1 MAIDF
6 SFLDAAAVSQPQ
18 QHPQD
23 GVANVTLRVDADAL
37 LLCDGEHIDIELKA
51 GVVKKTQLP
60 VGQHLLEFLSEEN
73 PDAKVEKVVDFPVAG
88 KSYLVMVSELKEA
101 LAKFET
107 KAAVALAAKRVFWLV
122 INGYDDE
129 MSAMMV
135 VRNILG
141 CSVTEARAKL
151 AKLPAVVI
159 ETEEK
164 ARVEGLARL
173 FAKSNVEVAVE
184 TRNGLGELVGSDS
197 YDTQKET
204 EAKRKAQEEAD
215 RKAAEEAKRKAE
227 AEAKRKAEE
236 EAKRKAAEEE
246 AKRKAAQ
253 EAKRKA
259 AAQEAKRKAE
269 EAKRK
274 AEEAEE
280 FYNTGEDYF
289 YRRNGKIKKYEEAV
303 KWYRKAVELGHTHAQ
318 YSLGYCYYWGK
329 GVEKDEEEA
338 IKWYRKAAEQ
348 GDADAQYELGDYY
361 GNVWSLIFDDNESC
375 RNRRYDAKEAAK
387 WYRKAAEQYLKA
399 AEQGNAEAQ
408 YSLGVCYLL
417 GNGVGI
423 DRELAFEWFLKAA
436 EQGNASA
443 QYQLGEYYNYGW
455 LGRCDSELALEWYL
469 KAAEQGNAKAQYS
482 LGRCYCYGR
491 GVEEDKKEALK
502 WYRKAADQG
511 HSDAKECL
519 ETDF

>member
-6 SFLDAAAVSQPQ
+6 SFLDAAAPQPQ
-18 QHPQD
+18 QHLQD
-23 GVANVTLRVDADAL
+23 GVANVTMRVDADAL

-51 GVVKKTQLP
+51 GVIKKTKLP
-60 VGQHLLEFLSEEN
+60 VGEHLLEFLSEEN

-88 KSYLVMVSELKEA
+88 KSYLVMVSGLKEA

-107 KAAVALAAKRVFWLV
+107 KAAVALAAKKVFRLV

-129 MSAMMV
+129 ISAMMV
-135 VRNILG
+135 VRNIMG
-141 CSVTEARAKL
+141 CSVAEARAKL

-204 EAKRKAQEEAD
+204 DAKCKAQEEAD

-236 EAKRKAAEEE
+236 EAKRKAAEKE

-259 AAQEAKRKAE
+259 AAQEAKRKVE
-269 EAKRK
+269 EAK
-274 AEEAEE
+274 E

-289 YRRNGKIKKYEEAV
+289 YRRNGKIKNYEEAV
-303 KWYRKAVELGHTHAQ
+303 KWYRKAAELGHTHAQ

-348 GDADAQYELGDYY
+348 GNADAQYRLGDCY
-361 GNVWSLIFDDNESC
+361 GNVFGGTYDGNES
-375 RNRRYDAKEAAK
+375 KK
-387 WYRKAAEQYLKA
+387 WYRKAAEQYLKS
-399 AEQGNAEAQ
+399 AEQGNAYAQ
-408 YSLGVCYLL
+408 CSLGYCYLL
-417 GNGVGI
+417 GNGVGY

-443 QYQLGEYYNYGW
+443 QYQLGECYCYGS
-455 LGRCDSELALEWYL
+455 GVEEDKEEGVKWYT
-469 KAAEQGNAKAQYS
+469 KAAEQGNANAQYS
-482 LGRCYCYGR
+482 LGYCYYWGF
-491 GVEEDKKEALK
+491 GVEKDKKEALK

-511 HSDAKECL
+511 HSNAKKCL
-519 ETDF
+519 ETKF

>member
-1 MAIDF
+1 MKRNETVF
-6 SFLDAAAVSQPQ
+6 AVSQPQ
-18 QHPQD
+18 QQSQD
-23 GVANVTLRVDADAL
+23 GEANVTLRVDADAL

-51 GVVKKTQLP
+51 GVIKKTKLP

-107 KAAVALAAKRVFWLV
+107 KTAVALGAKKVFRLV

-159 ETEEK
+159 ESEDK
-164 ARVEGLARL
+164 AGVEGLARL
-173 FAKSNVEVAVE
+173 FAKGNVEVAVE

-204 EAKRKAQEEAD
+204 EAKRKAQEEA
-215 RKAAEEAKRKAE
+215 KRKV
-227 AEAKRKAEE
+227 
-236 EAKRKAAEEE
+236 
-246 AKRKAAQ
+246 
-253 EAKRKA
+253 
-259 AAQEAKRKAE
+259 
-269 EAKRK
+269 
-274 AEEAEE
+274 EEAEE

-289 YRRNGKIKKYEEAV
+289 YRRNGKIKNY
-303 KWYRKAVELGHTHAQ
+303 
-318 YSLGYCYYWGK
+318 
-329 GVEKDEEEA
+329 
-338 IKWYRKAAEQ
+338 
-348 GDADAQYELGDYY
+348 
-361 GNVWSLIFDDNESC
+361 
-375 RNRRYDAKEAAK
+375 KEAA
-387 WYRKAAEQYLKA
+387 
-399 AEQGNAEAQ
+399 
-408 YSLGVCYLL
+408 
-417 GNGVGI
+417 
-423 DRELAFEWFLKAA
+423 
-436 EQGNASA
+436 
-443 QYQLGEYYNYGW
+443 
-455 LGRCDSELALEWYL
+455 
-469 KAAEQGNAKAQYS
+469 
-482 LGRCYCYGR
+482 
-491 GVEEDKKEALK
+491 K

>member
-6 SFLDAAAVSQPQ
+6 SFLDAAVVPQ
-18 QHPQD
+18 QHHPQD

-51 GVVKKTQLP
+51 GVIKKTKLP

-107 KAAVALAAKRVFWLV
+107 KAAVALGAKKVFRLV

-129 MSAMMV
+129 ISAMMV

-141 CSVTEARAKL
+141 CSVAEARAKL

-173 FAKSNVEVAVE
+173 FAKGNVEVAVE

-253 EAKRKA
+253 EAKHKA
-259 AAQEAKRKAE
+259 AAQEAKRKA
-269 EAKRK
+269 K
-274 AEEAEE
+274 EAEE

-289 YRRNGKIKKYEEAV
+289 YRRNGKIKNYEEAV
-303 KWYRKAVELGHTHAQ
+303 KWYRKAAELEHAGALYKLGECYDEGYGVKTDKKEAVKWYRKAAELGHADAM
-318 YSLGYCYYWGK
+318 YALGCYYGDVF
-329 GVEKDEEEA
+329 GGTYDRNENL
-338 IKWYRKAAEQ
+338 KWSSKAAELYRKAAEQ
-348 GDADAQYELGDYY
+348 GDV
-361 GNVWSLIFDDNESC
+361 N
-375 RNRRYDAKEAAK
+375 
-387 WYRKAAEQYLKA
+387 
-399 AEQGNAEAQ
+399 AQ
-408 YSLGVCYLL
+408 YSLGFCYFV
-417 GNGVGI
+417 GAGVGI
-423 DRELAFEWFLKAA
+423 IDFKLAFEWFLKAA

-443 QYQLGEYYNYGW
+443 QYRLGESYNYGY
-455 LGRCDSELALEWYL
+455 GVEEDKEEAVKWYL
-469 KAAEQGNAKAQYS
+469 KAAEQGYAKAQYE
-482 LGRCYCYGR
+482 LGNCYYDGR
-491 GVEEDKKEALK
+491 GVEEDEKEAAK

-511 HSDAKECL
+511 HSDAKYCL
-519 ETDF
+519 DKTQFKFLKIK